1 MTIKEVLPEFTELE
15 LVPPDS
21 EILNRVAN
29 PVLLNEIGGMRIQEI
44 INGMLQIAHGEQ
56 GNPARPTMVGLAA
69 PQVGIS
75 ERIVL
80 IGVDA
85 QGMGEEPTFHV
96 FLNPEITEQ
105 SGELVR
111 GREGCYST
119 GTICGIVPRHEQVTV
134 RALNEAGETIEE
146 TLTGISA
153 RIAQHEIDHLDG
165 IRFPDRIT
173 DDSDLLRVKPEEFG
187 AFRTN
192 WANWPHKV
200 TRADWEAV
208 KTDTGS

>member
-1 MTIKEVLPEFTELE
+1 MTDREEYPEFTELE
-15 LVPPDS
+15 LVPPGS

-29 PVLLNEIGGMRIQEI
+29 PVLLNEIGSMRIQEI

-69 PQVGIS
+69 PQVGVS

-96 FLNPEITEQ
+96 FLNPEVTER

-146 TLTGISA
+146 TLTGIGA

-173 DDSDLLRVKPEEFG
+173 DDNDLLVVGPDQFG
-187 AFRTN
+187 AFRTD
-192 WANWPHKV
+192 WENWPYKAP
-200 TRADWEAV
+200 RADWDAL
-208 KTDTGS
+208 KAGQ